1 MAISS
6 TAICNLALDAA
17 MCRSS
22 ISAIGEASAEGQAC
36 ARHYEP
42 ALEAVLRGVHWNFAR
57 KQVTLSLLK
66 DGTVTPSQNV
76 PQPWLYEYAY
86 PSDCLLARAML
97 PQMNNPQ
104 GMPVAGG
111 WQPPQ
116 PQMPVARFLVAQDN
130 DVSGNP
136 VQVMLTNVPQAQL
149 IYTCLVS
156 NTNLFDAMFVE
167 LLVLY
172 LASRICR
179 PLTGDKQH
187 ALSLYQQAEEMRKMA
202 ASMNGNEGPVVID
215 TVPDWIRVRGLAWDW
230 ETSPGGINC
239 WGNPLPLTMV
249 I

>member
-1 MAISS
+1 MAISA
-6 TAICNLALDAA
+6 TALCNLALDAA

-42 ALEAVLRGVHWNFAR
+42 ALEALLRSVHWNFAR

-86 PSDCLLARAML
+86 PSDCLLARALL

-104 GMPVAGG
+104 GMPVAAG

-116 PQMPVARFLVAQDN
+116 PQMPVARFLVAQDT
-130 DVSGNP
+130 DVTGNP
-136 VQVMLTNVPQAQL
+136 IPVILTNVPQAML
-149 IYTCLVS
+149 VYTCTVA
-156 NTNLFDAMFVE
+156 NTNLFDALFVE
-167 LLVLY
+167 ALIPY
-172 LASRICR
+172 LGSRLAR

-187 ALSLYQQAEEMRKMA
+187 ALSLFQQAEQITARA
-202 ASMNGNEGPVVID
+202 ASMNGNEGPQVID
-215 TVPDWIRVRGLAWDW
+215 TIPDFIRVRGLAYDW
-230 ETSPGGINC
+230 ELTPGMN
-239 WGNPLPLTMV
+239 WWNSPLPLTMV